1 MEADCPAADWLQQCR
16 DRVQQHIDAHL
27 APADVAPERLH
38 DAMRHAALNGG
49 KRFRAGL
56 IYASGLSL
64 GLEPNQLDTAAT
76 AVELIHA
83 YSLVHDDLPAMDDD
97 DLRRGQPTLHV
108 AWDEATAILAGDALQ
123 ALAFEILAFPV
134 TGIRAS
140 AQLTVLHE
148 VASAIGSRGMAGGQ
162 ALDLEAENQSLPL
175 EALERVHRAKTG
187 RLIEAS
193 AVLPAQMIAAP
204 SRTIDALRRYA
215 QGLGLAYQVHD
226 DVLDETVDTAILG
239 KHAGADLARGKS
251 TYPARLGIAGSQN
264 WARELAAMAITA
276 LDDLQSPV
284 AASPRSAQAIA
295 AQQQLRRL
303 AQWAIERGH

>member
-1 MEADCPAADWLQQCR
+1 
-16 DRVQQHIDAHL
+16 
-27 APADVAPERLH
+27 
-38 DAMRHAALNGG
+38 MRHAALNGG

-276 LDDLQSPV
+276 LDDLLSPV